1 MNLTDNTWIVPTV
14 GDLNEFLNAP
24 QLEALQTAAL
34 GEEQP
39 DPVAAALA
47 AVVEWVRAEV
57 RAHSGNRVSL
67 TAGAI
72 PAMLWASCAALAIEQ
87 AQARLPAFRLTAD
100 QVRLA
105 REARLLLRR
114 VASGNIPVPLP
125 DDPELPPMP
134 TNTPRAEVVRQRK
147 SGLTLQT

>member
-1 MNLTDNTWIVPTV
+1 MNLSDNTWVVPTAD
-14 GDLNEFLNAP
+14 DLNTFLNAP

-39 DPVAAALA
+39 DPVATALA

-57 RAHSGNRVSL
+57 RAGGNRASQ

-72 PAMLWASCAALAIEQ
+72 PSLLWASCAALAIEQ

-100 QVRLA
+100 QIRLA

-114 VASGNIPVPLP
+114 IAGGAIPVPLP
-125 DDPELPPMP
+125 NDPEAAPVTPGLPV
-134 TNTPRAEVVRQRK
+134 AQVVRQRIH
-147 SGLTLQT
+147 SQTLKI

>member
-1 MNLTDNTWIVPTV
+1 MNLSDNAWVVPTV
-14 GDLNEFLNAP
+14 DDMKEFLNAP

-57 RAHSGNRVSL
+57 RAHKDNRVSL
-67 TAGAI
+67 TAGSI
-72 PAMLWASCAALAIEQ
+72 PAMLWASSAALAIEQ
-87 AQARLPAFRLTAD
+87 AQTRLPAFRLTAD

-105 REARLLLRR
+105 REARQLLRR
-114 VASGNIPVPLP
+114 VANGHIPVPLP
-125 DDPELPPMP
+125 DDPESPPAP
-134 TNTPRAEVVRQRK
+134 ASSRAAEVVSRRVNR
-147 SGLTLQT
+147 LTLRA